1 MANHYIAHK
10 DEWKMLADIDYF
22 GMFVKAYIPFNA
34 WMNVSYPAL
43 HTDREKI
50 NEIKKR
56 HLYT

>member
-43 HTDREKI
+43 HTDRDK
-50 NEIKKR
+50 N
-56 HLYT
+56 